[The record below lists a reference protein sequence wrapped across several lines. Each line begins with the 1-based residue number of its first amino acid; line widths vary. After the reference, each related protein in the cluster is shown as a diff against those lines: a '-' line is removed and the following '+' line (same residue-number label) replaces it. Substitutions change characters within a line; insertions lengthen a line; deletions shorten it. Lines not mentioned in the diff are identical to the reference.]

1 MDTSENNLYAVITG
15 DIVASSRLSGEEHES
30 LHRVMQDA
38 YSELAGAFP
47 GAAGPSI
54 DIFRGDSWQ
63 MVILEPAPALRCGL
77 FYRALLRAKMQTHQ
91 FNTRMAVG
99 VGHVSS
105 VPDEHISRGSG
116 EAYERSGQ
124 ALDSMHGPEALRV
137 VLPEEVE
144 AQAVATVV
152 CLLDERS
159 SLWTDKQALAVTG
172 VLRGWTQKETAE
184 KLWPGGI
191 SQSGVSQHL
200 DRAGWHAVA
209 KGIEFVEEEMKD
221 MLQSPPA

>member
-1 MDTSENNLYAVITG
+1 MELSENRLYAVITG

-30 LHRVMQDA
+30 LHGVMEDV
-38 YSELAGAFP
+38 YSVLAGAFP
-47 GAAGPSI
+47 ETVGPSI

-63 MVILEPAPALRCGL
+63 MLVLEPVLALRCGL

-99 VGHVSS
+99 VGHVFS
-105 VPDEHISRGSG
+105 VPEEHISRGSG

-124 ALDSMHGPEALRV
+124 ALDVMHGSETLRV
-137 VLPEEVE
+137 VLPKGVE
-144 AQAVATVV
+144 AEAISTVV

-172 VLRGWTQKETAE
+172 GLRGWTQKETAE

-200 DRAGWHAVA
+200 DRAGWHAV
-209 KGIEFVEEEMKD
+209 KQGIEFVEEEMKAVLKSD
-221 MLQSPPA
+221 RA